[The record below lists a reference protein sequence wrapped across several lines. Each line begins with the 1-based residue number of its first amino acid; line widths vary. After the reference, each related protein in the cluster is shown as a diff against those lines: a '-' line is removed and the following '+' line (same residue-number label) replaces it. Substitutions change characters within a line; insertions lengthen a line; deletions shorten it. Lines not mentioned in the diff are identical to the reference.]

1 MKERDVE
8 TIKAN
13 LARFSGSESYYCSS
27 FGRMVYTDGV
37 KYLADA
43 AGAYWLIDAIAS
55 HQRPPVSRED
65 FQVWRL
71 SVANERG
78 LLVADDGNGR
88 EIARQEIDYTDF
100 CLDEIVLYLV
110 AGSLDGEKIVRVL
123 MLPGE
128 Y

>member
-1 MKERDVE
+1 MKKQDAK

-13 LARFSGSESYYCSS
+13 LAQFCGSENYYRSS
-27 FGRMVYTDGV
+27 FKHVVYTDGV

-55 HQRPPVSRED
+55 HQRPPVSHEA
-65 FQVWRL
+65 FQVWRFT
-71 SVANERG
+71 VTDQRG

-88 EIARQEIDYTDF
+88 QIARQEIDYTDF
-100 CLDEIVLYLV
+100 CLPEIKLYLV
-110 AGSLDGEKIVRVL
+110 TGSLNGKLVQTL